1 MKTQIA
7 FAMLLMSP
15 IALAED
21 APAEDTPAQD
31 APAQDTPAQ
40 ETPAEEAP
48 AEATPAEAAP
58 AEAAPAEAAPA
69 EADAE
74 APPAEAEAD
83 DGYVALNM
91 DKVAIK
97 RRSPPS
103 FSYKSGQKYPAS
115 CECTVTIYV
124 DERGKP
130 ERAESTCDDARYE
143 RASTKAGMKL
153 HTVYDPNTEVL
164 VYFEMTH
171 TKVNDSKALSTLPS
185 AHFRNSAYV
194 KPGPVPFHLCGILFS
209 SLDRLET

>member
-31 APAQDTPAQ
+31 TPAQ

-58 AEAAPAEAAPA
+58 AEAEAEAPPAEVPP
-69 EADAE
+69 AE

-97 RRSPPS
+97 RRSQPY

-143 RASTKAGMKL
+143 RASTKAGMKWRFKP
-153 HTVYDPNTEVL
+153 HRVDGAATPFKTEL
-164 VYFEMTH
+164 RLKYE
-171 TKVNDSKALSTLPS
+171 
-185 AHFRNSAYV
+185 Y
-194 KPGPVPFHLCGILFS
+194 KPLRS
-209 SLDRLET
+209 R

>member
-31 APAQDTPAQ
+31 APAQDAPAQ

-48 AEATPAEAAP
+48 AEATSAEAAP
-58 AEAAPAEAAPA
+58 AEAAPAEA
-69 EADAE
+69 EAE
-74 APPAEAEAD
+74 APPAEAPPAEAPPAEAAAD

-143 RASTKAGMKL
+143 RASTKSAMKWRFKP
-153 HTVYDPNTEVL
+153 HRVDGAATPFKTEL
-164 VYFEMTH
+164 
-171 TKVNDSKALSTLPS
+171 
-185 AHFRNSAYV
+185 
-194 KPGPVPFHLCGILFS
+194 
-209 SLDRLET
+209 RLKYEYTPLRSR